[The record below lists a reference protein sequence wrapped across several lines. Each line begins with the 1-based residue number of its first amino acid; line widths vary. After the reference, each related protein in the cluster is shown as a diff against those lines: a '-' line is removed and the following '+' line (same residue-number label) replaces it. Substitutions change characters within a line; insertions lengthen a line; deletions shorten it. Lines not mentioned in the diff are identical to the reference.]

1 MNIKYIWN
9 CCRKGDP
16 FQGPKEGFCLTL
28 GNELLEEIQVLTKQE
43 IIVKGHLGGEQE
55 GKGTQE
61 DSSATLLEVLGFIVM
76 GLVPRLSLASYSL
89 F

>member
-1 MNIKYIWN
+1 M
-9 CCRKGDP
+9 
-16 FQGPKEGFCLTL
+16 
-28 GNELLEEIQVLTKQE
+28 
-43 IIVKGHLGGEQE
+43 GGEQE

-61 DSSATLLEVLGFIVM
+61 DCSATLLEVLGFIVM